1 MTKVLTHHG
10 RGRKPLGVMP
20 LKSIT
25 LFLANVHIYETNLE
39 ATKQLLSG
47 NEEVKFVLNV

>member
-1 MTKVLTHHG
+1 MASASSVRPLPLTMTK
-10 RGRKPLGVMP
+10 
-20 LKSIT
+20 
-25 LFLANVHIYETNLE
+25 VHIYETNLE